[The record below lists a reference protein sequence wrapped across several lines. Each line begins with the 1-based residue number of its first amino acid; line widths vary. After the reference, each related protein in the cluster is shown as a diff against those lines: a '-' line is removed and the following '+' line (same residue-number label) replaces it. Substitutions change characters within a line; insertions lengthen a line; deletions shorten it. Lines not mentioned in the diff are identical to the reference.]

1 MLLGELIRDTE
12 KRFRAAKLFY
22 GHGTSNA
29 RDEAAYLVLR
39 ALRLPFDADLSRP
52 APRQKVKNVE
62 SLIRSR
68 IEKRT
73 PVAYLLKEAWLADHS
88 FYVDRR
94 VIIPRSHIAEL
105 LDEDFLSGKP
115 QRILDLCTGSGCL
128 AILAAL
134 AFPRA
139 KVDAVDLSKPAL
151 EVAAKNVAGYKLG
164 KRVRL
169 LHSDLFESLREET
182 YDLIITNPPYV
193 DRPTMRA
200 LPQEYRHEPGM
211 ALAGGADGMD
221 LVKRI
226 IRDARAHLRPKG
238 ALVCEIGDGRKAL
251 LRAFPRLRFTWP
263 ETAAGGGQ
271 VFLLRAPY

>member
-1 MLLGELIRDTE
+1 MKLGALVDESARRL
-12 KRFRAAKLFY
+12 RAAGLSY
-22 GHGTSNA
+22 GHGTDNA
-29 RDEAAYLVLR
+29 RDEAAFLVLR
-39 ALRLPFDADLSRP
+39 GLGLPFHARDRELADAQVRKARALVERRIRLRMP
-52 APRQKVKNVE
+52 A
-62 SLIRSR
+62 
-68 IEKRT
+68 
-73 PVAYLLKEAWLADHS
+73 AYLLREAWLADHR

-105 LDEDFLSGKP
+105 LDQDLPSAKP
-115 QRILDLCTGSGCL
+115 ERILDLCTGSGCL

-134 AFPRA
+134 AFPHAR
-139 KVDAVDLSKPAL
+139 VDAVDLSKPAL
-151 EVAAKNVAGYKLG
+151 AVAAKNVAHYKLG

-169 LHSDLFESLREET
+169 LRSDLFESLREEK

-193 DRPTMRA
+193 ERPAMRA
-200 LPQEYRHEPGM
+200 LPQEYRHEPRM

-221 LVKRI
+221 LVRRI
-226 IRDARAHLRPKG
+226 VRDARAHLQPKG
-238 ALVCEIGDGRKAL
+238 ALVCEIGAGRKAL

>member
-12 KRFRAAKLFY
+12 KRFRAAKLSY

-39 ALRLPFDADLSRP
+39 GLRLPFDADLSRP
-52 APRQKVKNVE
+52 VPGQWEKNVE

-68 IEKRT
+68 IEKRI

-105 LDEDFLSGKP
+105 LHGWHPAPK
-115 QRILDLCTGSGCL
+115 RILDLCTGSGCL

-151 EVAAKNVAGYKLG
+151 EVAAKNVAGYKLR

-169 LHSDLFESLREET
+169 RLSDLFESLREEK
-182 YDLIITNPPYV
+182 YDLVITNPPYV
-193 DRPTMRA
+193 ERPAMRA

-226 IRDARAHLRPKG
+226 IRDARAHLQPKG

-263 ETAAGGGQ
+263 ETAAGRGQ